1 MRGLKFMGCSLTSVL
16 NGSGWI
22 ARRLGV
28 LGVVGMLMSLVARA
42 ATHEIE
48 IGEGSFLPDQLSV
61 DIGDRVEW
69 VALSA
74 EHTVT
79 ADDGSFD
86 SLASWDTVPLGEKF
100 GVTFLTPGV
109 FRYYCTIH
117 GSPGGSG
124 MAGVIVV
131 SAVALNRPPA
141 IPANAAPLPGAVDQ
155 ALTPVL
161 RSGAFSDPDAG
172 DFHGASQWVVRVAPN
187 GPIVFDSG
195 DDSVGRVQRA
205 VPAGLLSEFTSYAWQ
220 VRHRDGRGAW
230 SGYSV
235 PTTFRTLQPVAAAG
249 IGLKASYWNVL
260 GEGEALATVTNA
272 TVQFA
277 WGNERPHRRITADAF
292 GARWEGW
299 LVGQHTERHEFEIE
313 AQGQVRVWVDGER
326 LIDDWAPCS
335 FSKSRK
341 AWLPLVAGKPVSIRL
356 DYVADPTGGQLVLKW
371 SSATQAAEVIPASRL
386 YPSRP

>member
-1 MRGLKFMGCSLTSVL
+1 MRGWKQMARWLTFASQ
-16 NGSGWI
+16 GSGWI

-28 LGVVGMLMSLVARA
+28 LGVAGMLISGVAGA

-48 IGEGSFLPDQLSV
+48 IGDGAFLPDQLSV

-69 VALSA
+69 VAVSA

-100 GVTFLTPGV
+100 GVTFLKPGV
-109 FRYYCTIH
+109 FRYYCTTH

-141 IPANAAPLPGAVDQ
+141 IPTNAAPLPGAVDQ

-195 DDSVGRVQRA
+195 ADSVGRVQRA

-230 SGYSV
+230 SGYSA
-235 PTTFRTLQPVAAAG
+235 PTTFRTLQPVAAVG

-299 LVGQHTERHEFEIE
+299 LVGQRTERHEFEIE
-313 AQGQVRVWVDGER
+313 AQGQVRVWIDGER
-326 LIDDWAPCS
+326 LIDDWVPCS

-371 SSATQAAEVIPASRL
+371 SGATQAAEVIPASRL

>member
-1 MRGLKFMGCSLTSVL
+1 MRHLKQVDRWLACASMGSVWFVRML
-16 NGSGWI
+16 G
-22 ARRLGV
+22 RLGV
-28 LGVVGMLMSLVARA
+28 AGMLLAGSASA

-69 VALSA
+69 LALSA

-86 SLASWDTVPLGEKF
+86 SLATWDTVPLGEKF

-141 IPANAAPLPGAVDQ
+141 TPSNAVPLPGAVDQ

-161 RSGAFSDPDAG
+161 KSGAFSDPDAG

-195 DDSVGRVQRA
+195 DDVVGRVQRA
-205 VPAGLLSEFTSYAWQ
+205 VPAGLLSTFTSYSWQ

-230 SGYSV
+230 SAYSA

-249 IGLKASYWNVL
+249 TGLKASYWNVL
-260 GEGEALATVTNA
+260 GEGEALATVTNS
-272 TVQFA
+272 TVNFA
-277 WGNERPHRRITADAF
+277 WGSNRPHRRITADAF

-299 LVGQHTERHEFEIE
+299 LVGQHTERHEFEVE
-313 AQGQVRVWVDGER
+313 GQGQVRIWVDGER
-326 LIDDWAPCS
+326 LIDDWVPCP

-341 AWLPLVAGKPVSIRL
+341 AWLPLVAGKPLSIRL
-356 DYVADPTGGQLVLKW
+356 DYVADPSGGQLVLKW
-371 SSATQAAEVIPASRL
+371 SSASLAPEVIPASRL

>member
-1 MRGLKFMGCSLTSVL
+1 MRRLKQMDHCLTGASM
-16 NGSGWI
+16 GSGWFV
-22 ARRLGV
+22 RMLGGLGV
-28 LGVVGMLMSLVARA
+28 AGILLVGSAWA

-48 IGEGSFLPDQLSV
+48 IGEGAFLPDQLSV

-69 VALSA
+69 LALSA

-86 SLASWDTVPLGEKF
+86 SLATWDTVPLGEKF

-124 MAGVIVV
+124 MAGIIVV

-141 IPANAAPLPGAVDQ
+141 TPSNVAPLAGAVDQ

-161 RSGAFSDPDAG
+161 KSGAFSDPDAG
-172 DFHGASQWVVRVAPN
+172 DFHAASQWVIRVAPN

-195 DDSVGRVQRA
+195 DDGVGRLQRT
-205 VPAGLLSEFTSYAWQ
+205 VPAGLLSEFTSYSWQ

-230 SGYSV
+230 GGYSA

-249 IGLKASYWNVL
+249 TGLKASYWNVL
-260 GEGEALATVTNA
+260 GEGEALATGTNA
-272 TVQFA
+272 TVNFA
-277 WGNERPHRRITADAF
+277 WGSNRPHRRITADAF

-299 LVGQHTERHEFEIE
+299 LVGQHTERHEFEVE
-313 AQGQVRVWVDGER
+313 GQGQVRVWVDGER
-326 LIDDWAPCS
+326 LIDDWVPCP
-335 FSKSRK
+335 FPKSRK
-341 AWLPLVAGKPVSIRL
+341 AWLPLVAGKPLSIRI
-356 DYVADPTGGQLVLKW
+356 DYVADPSGGQLVLKW

>member
-1 MRGLKFMGCSLTSVL
+1 MKRLKQMGRWLTCVFQE
-16 NGSGWI
+16 SGWI
-22 ARRLGV
+22 VRMLGV
-28 LGVVGMLMSLVARA
+28 LGIAGMLMSGMARA

-48 IGEGSFLPDQLSV
+48 IGEGSFTPDQLSV
-61 DIGDRVEW
+61 EIGDRVEW
-69 VALSA
+69 LALSA

-86 SLASWDTVPLGEKF
+86 SLATWDTVPLGEKF

-131 SAVALNRPPA
+131 SAVALNRPPTT
-141 IPANAAPLPGAVDQ
+141 PANAAPLPGAVDQ

-161 RSGAFSDPDAG
+161 RSGAFSDPDVG

-187 GPIVFDSG
+187 GAIVFDSG
-195 DDSVGRVQRA
+195 DDSVGRVQRT
-205 VPAGLLSEFTSYAWQ
+205 VPAGLLSEFTTYSWQ

-230 SGYSV
+230 SGYSA

-249 IGLKASYWNVL
+249 IGLKGSYWNVL

-277 WGNERPHRRITADAF
+277 WGSQRPHRRITADAY

-313 AQGQVRVWVDGER
+313 AQGQVRVWVDGAP
-326 LIDDWAPCS
+326 LIDDWVPCS

-356 DYVADPTGGQLVLKW
+356 DYVADPTGGRLALKW